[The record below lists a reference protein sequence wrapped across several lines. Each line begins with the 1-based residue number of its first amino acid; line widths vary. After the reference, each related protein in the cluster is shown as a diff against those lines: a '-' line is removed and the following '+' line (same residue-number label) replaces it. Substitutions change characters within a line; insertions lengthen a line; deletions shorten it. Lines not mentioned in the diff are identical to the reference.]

1 MWGKKSIKKSRRIK
15 SFFGDFKSEIVENE
29 FSMYRINL
37 VFFFFKYKEKRQV
50 RKILRGN
57 MIDLKVEIVDLM

>member
-1 MWGKKSIKKSRRIK
+1 MWGKKSIKKGRRIK

-29 FSMYRINL
+29 FLMYRINL

>member
-1 MWGKKSIKKSRRIK
+1 MWGKKSTKKSRRIK
-15 SFFGDFKSEIVENE
+15 SFPGDSKSEIAENE
-29 FSMYRINL
+29 SSMYRTNL
-37 VFFFFKYKEKRQV
+37 VPPPLKYKEKRQV